1 MADACHIDDMPSP
14 EALKHFV
21 LWDPL
26 ILKARSGVP
35 MAIAPEEG
43 T

>member
-1 MADACHIDDMPSP
+1 MSDACHIDDIQSP

-26 ILKARSGVP
+26 ILKARSDVS